1 MKNGGGVNIAEYLYS
16 LDRTNESVWVLENDA
31 SDRSGEE
38 EEMLINA

>member
-1 MKNGGGVNIAEYLYS
+1 MGGGLILPNIFNF